1 MMSGKIPAEDTTHAL
16 CPLDGARI
24 YYEETGRGTP
34 ILFIHEFGGDHR
46 SWEDQ
51 MRHFGRGWR
60 GITWGAR
67 GYPPSDCPATRSCT
81 ARTSST
87 AMPSPCSMPPRSI
100 RRTSSA

>member
-1 MMSGKIPAEDTTHAL
+1 M
-16 CPLDGARI
+16 PLAPSQGARI

-46 SWEDQ
+46 SWDDQ

-60 GITWGAR
+60 CITWGAR
-67 GYPPSDCPATRSCT
+67 GYPGSDARRTRSST
-81 ARTSST
+81 GRTSST
-87 AMPSPCSMPPRSI
+87 AMPLPCSMRPASS